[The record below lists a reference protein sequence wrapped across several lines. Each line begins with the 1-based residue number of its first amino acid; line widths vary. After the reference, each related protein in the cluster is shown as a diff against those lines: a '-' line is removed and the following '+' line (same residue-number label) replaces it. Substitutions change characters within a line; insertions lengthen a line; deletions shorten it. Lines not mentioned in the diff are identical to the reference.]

1 MKPLKAHTATL
12 GPLLD
17 ILGGLISSWHL
28 ADVKIIKH
36 FENFENLMRFGQLVG
51 RDQRNC
57 GNREDLVM
65 MVMDGA
71 HGEIRMVIM
80 IN

>member
-1 MKPLKAHTATL
+1 MR
-12 GPLLD
+12 
-17 ILGGLISSWHL
+17 
-28 ADVKIIKH
+28 IIKH
-36 FENFENLMRFGQLVG
+36 FENFENLMRFSQLLG
-51 RDQRNC
+51 RGRRNC

-71 HGEIRMVIM
+71 DGEIRMVI

>member
-1 MKPLKAHTATL
+1 M
-12 GPLLD
+12 
-17 ILGGLISSWHL
+17 
-28 ADVKIIKH
+28 KIIKH

-71 HGEIRMVIM
+71 DGEIRMVI

>member
-1 MKPLKAHTATL
+1 MR
-12 GPLLD
+12 
-17 ILGGLISSWHL
+17 
-28 ADVKIIKH
+28 IIKH
-36 FENFENLMRFGQLVG
+36 FENFENLMRFSLLIG

-71 HGEIRMVIM
+71 DGEITIVIM

>member
-17 ILGGLISSWHL
+17 ILGGGLISSWHL

-71 HGEIRMVIM
+71 DGEIRMVI